1 MLRMAT
7 SWCVSSLISESL
19 MERKIYHGLASCF
32 SIDLLIVTVSHLNS
46 QLVLE
51 FTAPWSE
58 PCKYMSKVL
67 DGNPPGRGLAYE
79 LQDYADF
86 CSLDI
91 TKFRV
96 TLVLRARVHYLNGSE
111 RR

>member
-1 MLRMAT
+1 M
-7 SWCVSSLISESL
+7 
-19 MERKIYHGLASCF
+19 
-32 SIDLLIVTVSHLNS
+32 
-46 QLVLE
+46 
-51 FTAPWSE
+51 APWSE

-96 TLVLRARVHYLNGSE
+96 LYIYAHEFIIITVFGCFP
-111 RR
+111 